1 MPVRIRLARPPQ
13 RTKLTTH
20 YNIVAID
27 GRKRRDAKPL
37 EVLGVYDPK
46 PRIPEEV
53 LRRPW
58 RVEDELPGRRKAPEL
73 EKAMMR
79 MEKRVEW
86 SAERISYWLSVGAQP
101 SKTIEELLE
110 KGGLIPAK
118 PKPQRSPTLQLSS
131 LARSIG
137 EEPGAAS
144 PPSTGTGPHP

>member
-46 PRIPEEV
+46 PRIPEE
-53 LRRPW
+53 R
-58 RVEDELPGRRKAPEL
+58 
-73 EKAMMR
+73 
-79 MEKRVEW
+79 RVEW